1 MELKDKIKQLRKEK
15 GMTQA
20 QLAEALFVSRSTVA
34 KWENGLGLPGPDS
47 MQALE
52 ALFEVEPQ
60 QIATSEPESVIVK
73 KNRKLHLIGQLIG
86 WVLFLTLTG
95 FSIYLPFALHEGNYG
110 FSWDMT
116 AGVFADNDYIEAGNY
131 RIYYTVFEGDWED
144 GRHWSDLSTF
154 KVVKKQILG
163 YSVQAEIYDSGR
175 IVTKDNY
182 VVGRLYSFKGTS
194 GYYHILQKAKHYK
207 VEQVGDPLLW
217 DIPAEL
223 ICATQITID
232 GEIHQLQ
239 HGFFFTTAEPV
250 NYFRINGN
258 WYDVLN

>member
-47 MQALE
+47 MLALE
-52 ALFEVEPQ
+52 SLFAVEPA
-60 QIATSEPESVIVK
+60 QIATSEPETVIVK
-73 KNRKLHLIGQLIG
+73 KNQKLHLIGQIAG
-86 WVLFLTLTG
+86 WIVLLTLCA
-95 FSIYLPFALHEGNYG
+95 FSLYLPFALHEGNYG
-110 FSWDMT
+110 FTWDMA
-116 AGVFADNDYIEAGNY
+116 AGVFADNEYIDTGDY
-131 RIYYTVFEGDWED
+131 RIYFTVFDGEWEY

-154 KVVKKQILG
+154 KVIKKHILG
-163 YSVQAEIYDSGR
+163 YSGQPELYNRGK

-182 VVGRLYSFKGTS
+182 VVARLYSFKGEN

-207 VEQVGDPLLW
+207 VEQAGDPLLW

-223 ICATQITID
+223 ICATQISID
-232 GEIHQLQ
+232 GEIYDLEQ
-239 HGFFFTTAEPV
+239 GFFFITFDPV
-250 NYFRINGN
+250 DYFRIDGD
-258 WYDVLN
+258 WYDVLD